1 MVLGQQG
8 LLKMEIELER
18 TFLAKYL
25 PEDLESCQSKN
36 MHDSFIPKEARH
48 PVLRIRKNGEKFNI
62 TRKYP
67 KTEDDMSVMIEETIN
82 LSEEEY
88 KSMQQI
94 DGKEHQKIR
103 YQYPT
108 ENAKVCE
115 IDVYQGALKG
125 IVLVDFEFNTIEEK
139 DNFTHPDFCLVEV
152 TGDEN
157 IAGGYLCGKSYE
169 DIKEG
174 LQKYNY
180 KKIE

>member
-1 MVLGQQG
+1 
-8 LLKMEIELER
+8 MEIELER

-25 PEDLESCQSKN
+25 PEDLENHSSKE
-36 MHDSFIPKEARH
+36 MQDSYIPKESRH
-48 PVLRIRKNGEKFNI
+48 PILRIRKNGDKFTI

-67 KTEDDMSVMIEETIN
+67 KDGKDISVMIEETIN

-108 ENAKVCE
+108 KDAKVCE

-125 IVLVDFEFNTIEEK
+125 LVLVDFEFDTIEEK
-139 DNFTHPDFCLVEV
+139 DNFSPPDFCLVEV
-152 TGDEN
+152 TQEEF

-169 DIKEG
+169 DIEQG

-180 KKIE
+180 KKIEG